1 MRELPHLVQLQAFEA
16 AARHLSFTRAAE
28 ELNCTQAA
36 ISQRV
41 RGLEQ
46 YFGRPL
52 FHRRASGL
60 ELSSAGKAFLPG
72 IMQALDIAEAATR
85 GLTGRRLHQSLTISA
100 PISFLNL
107 WLGPR
112 LPGFLAQHRG
122 VAVQLNSAIWTDPNS
137 ELADLSFGV
146 MDAAYLPPEAVVL
159 ARETLVLVGGPQHSG
174 QLDVDELP
182 QIEVQG
188 RHSLWDIWSERTH
201 RSRRPRLPPIRVDN
215 ALSAIEL
222 AASGAGVTVIYG
234 TYAQRPLAE
243 GRLVAPMGDGVPV
256 PLVLVMSR
264 NLMRKE
270 TAAVRDFMAWVSGH
284 FPAVEGQV
292 RDPGQG
298 RGLR

>member
-1 MRELPHLVQLQAFEA
+1 MRELPHLIQLQAFEA

-72 IMQALDIAEAATR
+72 VMQALDIAEAATR
-85 GLTGRRLHQSLTISA
+85 GLTGRRLHQTLTISA
-100 PISFLNL
+100 PVSFLNL
-107 WLGPR
+107 WLAPR
-112 LPGFLAQHRG
+112 LPDFLARHRG

-137 ELADLSFGV
+137 ELADLGFDM
-146 MDAAYLPPEAVVL
+146 MDPAYCPPEAVIL
-159 ARETLVLVGGPQHSG
+159 TRETLVLLGAAQPPASA
-174 QLDVDELP
+174 DVNELP

-188 RHSLWDIWSERTH
+188 RHSLWDIWAARMGME
-201 RSRRPRLPPIRVDN
+201 RRPKLPPIRVDN
-215 ALSAIEL
+215 ALAAIEL
-222 AASGAGVTVIYG
+222 AAAGAGVTVIYG
-234 TYAQRPLAE
+234 TYAERPVAD
-243 GRLVAPMGDGVPV
+243 GRLTPLLGEALPV
-256 PLVLVMSR
+256 PLVLAMSR
-264 NLMRKE
+264 NQLRKE

-292 RDPGQG
+292 ADPRQG
-298 RGLR
+298 G